1 MASSPS
7 YPCTPDLP
15 LIPYPK
21 VAILC
26 CNICN
31 NNFKKRWLSV
41 LQNRISLVGCAW
53 NHKSYQR
60 YPFKPMPPMLTLEPA
75 KSSQPVKLGRVLIVE
90 DEELIRETVALALR
104 EEGYEVFAIED
115 GRTAL
120 DLAHRS
126 EEGGYPELLSFDLII
141 LDLMLPYVSGL
152 DLCRLIR
159 HEGNAVPILM
169 LSAKGSETDRVV
181 GLEVGA
187 DDYLTK
193 PFGMRELVAR
203 CRALLRR
210 YRPSQTQS
218 QEATLKFQDVTLYPQ
233 ECRVTVRGE
242 EINLSP
248 KEFRILELFMSHP
261 RRVWSREQLIERV
274 WGPDFMGDSKTVDV
288 HIRWLREKLED
299 DPSHPKYLMTVRGF
313 GYRFG

>member
-1 MASSPS
+1 
-7 YPCTPDLP
+7 
-15 LIPYPK
+15 
-21 VAILC
+21 
-26 CNICN
+26 
-31 NNFKKRWLSV
+31 
-41 LQNRISLVGCAW
+41 
-53 NHKSYQR
+53 
-60 YPFKPMPPMLTLEPA
+60 MLTLEA
-75 KSSQPVKLGRVLIVE
+75 KKPQQDIRLGRVLVVE
-90 DEELIRETVALALR
+90 DEELIRETIALALS
-104 EEGYEVFAIED
+104 EEGYDVLVAED
-115 GRTAL
+115 GRMAL
-120 DLAHRS
+120 ELACHSREPHVHDFPS
-126 EEGGYPELLSFDLII
+126 IDLIV
-141 LDLMLPYVSGL
+141 LDLMLPYVNGL

-159 HEGNAVPILM
+159 HEGNSVPILM

-187 DDYLTK
+187 DDYLAK

-210 YRPSQTQS
+210 HRHTQPTVSQSILQ
-218 QEATLKFQDVTLYPQ
+218 FRDVALYPQ
-233 ECRVTVRGE
+233 ECRVTVRTE

-288 HIRWLREKLED
+288 HIRWLREKLES
-299 DPSHPKYLMTVRGF
+299 DPSHPEYLMTVRGF